1 MERDHMEDEEKD
13 MMVLLRWIL
22 GTCLGTCD
30 VDLTNLRHC
39 FMEII
44 VIFDSITP
52 QKALNRKTTRV
63 WGEENL
69 IVYNRTNMSA
79 FLVCKLCVYVCVK
92 VIGY

>member
-1 MERDHMEDEEKD
+1 MERGHMEDEEKD

-22 GTCLGTCD
+22 GTCNM
-30 VDLTNLRHC
+30 DLTDLEHC
-39 FMEII
+39 FVEII
-44 VIFDSITP
+44 VIFDSMTP

-79 FLVCKLCVYVCVK
+79 FLL
-92 VIGY
+92 